1 VEARW
6 GKCLGRYELV
16 AELGRGAMGVVYK
29 ARDPRIDRFV
39 AVKTVS
45 LLGASPE
52 EALEYRDRFFQ
63 EAQAVGRLVHP
74 GIVTVFDAGEEPET
88 KTPYIVME
96 YIDGV
101 ALSTLLS
108 NNAGKLPLDRALQL
122 TEELAEALDC
132 AHGQGVVHRDIKPAN
147 ILVTNAGH
155 AKITDFGIA
164 KLNLAHLTLPGHV
177 LGTPAYMSPEQLN
190 GEALDGRSD
199 LFSLGVILYSMV
211 SGYRPFQGDSVTTVC
226 FKLANHDPLP
236 PSALDPE
243 LPHGVDAI
251 ILRAM
256 AKDPAQRYQRG
267 LEFALDVRELKDR
280 LSANKRSAGA
290 EGTSSTEV
298 KQNRTGSRGNSNS
311 GQQPAPA
318 GSALFWQKF
327 GEFSQT
333 IGGAKRGRLAA
344 AMMVAIA
351 TMGFAYSWHQQ
362 IYKPPRPRTT
372 IAKSAALT
380 VKNSAS
386 KAVAKPVETA
396 PTLIASETPSP
407 LPVAAPNT
415 HTSPPRAVS
424 RKARS
429 SRPEAAP
436 PNTRSAVPEAVTS
449 SGSDA
454 TQNEG
459 EARPLASAA
468 STLVIG
474 IDYPFTDGNVS
485 ISSDT
490 RVLYSHPLK
499 GETTK
504 RLGLFQKVQGHDSG
518 SVHLPTGEHQLRVR
532 VQSKADGYDQLKTV
546 SLDMARGETRTLDI
560 TFHGRQKLMRLD
572 VR

>member
-1 VEARW
+1 MEARW

-45 LLGASPE
+45 LLGASAE

-88 KTPYIVME
+88 RTPYIVME
-96 YIDGV
+96 YIDGQS
-101 ALSTLLS
+101 LNTLLS
-108 NNAGKLPLDRALQL
+108 NNAGKLALERALQL

-147 ILVTNAGH
+147 ILVTSAGH

-190 GEALDGRSD
+190 GESLDGRSD

-280 LSANKRSAGA
+280 LAASKRTASFEAKTGTRAVKQSPTVSRNKPSQPGMAQLSSSWRKFVEFTVRFRRVKRSRIAAAIMIAIASVGFA
-290 EGTSSTEV
+290 FSWHRQIYEPTRA
-298 KQNRTGSRGNSNS
+298 Q
-311 GQQPAPA
+311 A
-318 GSALFWQKF
+318 GSSRAATVT
-327 GEFSQT
+327 SAASNDMPASSSAVDSPT
-333 IGGAKRGRLAA
+333 TPTRTAKVL
-344 AMMVAIA
+344 
-351 TMGFAYSWHQQ
+351 
-362 IYKPPRPRTT
+362 
-372 IAKSAALT
+372 KSAARKQRAVPKTLSANNSSGAVPDSAPAAVPKAVST
-380 VKNSAS
+380 NNSSAS
-386 KAVAKPVETA
+386 
-396 PTLIASETPSP
+396 
-407 LPVAAPNT
+407 LP
-415 HTSPPRAVS
+415 
-424 RKARS
+424 
-429 SRPEAAP
+429 
-436 PNTRSAVPEAVTS
+436 
-449 SGSDA
+449 G
-454 TQNEG
+454 
-459 EARPLASAA
+459 

-474 IDYPFTDGNVS
+474 ITHPFTDGNVS
-485 ISSDT
+485 VSSDT
-490 RVLYSHPLK
+490 RVLFTHPLK
-499 GETTK
+499 GETSK
-504 RLGLFQKVQGHDSG
+504 RLGLFQKVQGHETG
-518 SVHLPTGEHQLRVR
+518 SVHLPVGAHQLSVH
-532 VQSKADGYDQLKTV
+532 VESKADGYDQLKTLSV
-546 SLDMARGETRTLDI
+546 DMERGETRTLQI
-560 TFHGRQKLMRLD
+560 SFRGHQKSLFIELR
-572 VR
+572 

>member
-1 VEARW
+1 MEARW

-88 KTPYIVME
+88 RTPYIVME

-108 NNAGKLPLDRALQL
+108 NNAGKLPVDRSLQL

-147 ILVTNAGH
+147 ILVTNTGH

-190 GEALDGRSD
+190 GEPLDGRSD

-211 SGYRPFQGDSVTTVC
+211 SGYRPFQGNSVTTVC

-236 PSALDPE
+236 PTALDPE

-251 ILRAM
+251 IMRAM

-280 LSANKRSAGA
+280 LAANVRAAGS
-290 EGTSSTEV
+290 EGTGKSETKRNPTASLSKRARQAVPGGPRSFGQKLTE
-298 KQNRTGSRGNSNS
+298 
-311 GQQPAPA
+311 
-318 GSALFWQKF
+318 FW
-327 GEFSQT
+327 GT
-333 IGGAKRGRLAA
+333 IKGAKHGPIAA
-344 AMMVAIA
+344 AIMVAIA
-351 TMGFAYSWHQQ
+351 AMGFAYSWHQQ
-362 IYKPPRPRTT
+362 IDAISRVRAKTSPTTVASRP
-372 IAKSAALT
+372 IAQ
-380 VKNSAS
+380 
-386 KAVAKPVETA
+386 
-396 PTLIASETPSP
+396 PTLSPPAAPSSETPSP
-407 LPVAAPNT
+407 LPKNVATPITHKKTASIQNVTAVNAP
-415 HTSPPRAVS
+415 S
-424 RKARS
+424 
-429 SRPEAAP
+429 
-436 PNTRSAVPEAVTS
+436 S
-449 SGSDA
+449 SG
-454 TQNEG
+454 
-459 EARPLASAA
+459 P
-468 STLVIG
+468 TLVIG
-474 IDYPFTDGNVS
+474 IDYPFTDGSVS
-485 ISSDT
+485 ISSET
-490 RVLYSHPLK
+490 RVLYIHSLK
-499 GETTK
+499 GDTTK
-504 RLGLFQKVQGHDSG
+504 RLGLFQKVEGHDSG
-518 SVHLPTGEHQLRVR
+518 SVHLTTGEHQLRVH
-532 VQSKADGYDQLKTV
+532 VQSKADGYDQMKTV
-546 SLDMARGETRTLDI
+546 SLDMARGETRTLAI
-560 TFHGRQKLMRLD
+560 SFKGRQKLMRLD
-572 VR
+572 LR

>member
-1 VEARW
+1 MEARW

-88 KTPYIVME
+88 RTPYIVME

-147 ILVTNAGH
+147 ILVTNTGR

-190 GEALDGRSD
+190 GEPLDGRSD

-243 LPHGVDAI
+243 LPRGVDAVI
-251 ILRAM
+251 MRAM
-256 AKDPAQRYQRG
+256 AKDPAERYQRG
-267 LEFALDVRELKDR
+267 LEFALDVRELKGR
-280 LSANKRSAGA
+280 LAANNRAAGS
-290 EGTSSTEV
+290 EGTGKSELKRNPTASLSKATRQTV
-298 KQNRTGSRGNSNS
+298 TTGPHSF
-311 GQQPAPA
+311 GQKP
-318 GSALFWQKF
+318 SEFWK
-327 GEFSQT
+327 T
-333 IGGAKRGRLAA
+333 IGGAKRGPIVAA
-344 AMMVAIA
+344 AMVAIA
-351 TMGFAYSWHQQ
+351 AIGFAYSWHHQ
-362 IYKPPRPRTT
+362 IHSVFGVRTKFSAT
-372 IAKSAALT
+372 STAKRVL
-380 VKNSAS
+380 
-386 KAVAKPVETA
+386 AKPTEAVSATSS
-396 PTLIASETPSP
+396 SETPSP
-407 LPVAAPNT
+407 LPPSVATQSAPKKKPSVQN
-415 HTSPPRAVS
+415 V
-424 RKARS
+424 
-429 SRPEAAP
+429 
-436 PNTRSAVPEAVTS
+436 SAVKALSS
-449 SGSDA
+449 SG
-454 TQNEG
+454 
-459 EARPLASAA
+459 P
-468 STLVIG
+468 TLVIG
-474 IDYPFTDGNVS
+474 IDYPFTDGCVS
-485 ISSDT
+485 ISSEAK
-490 RVLYSHPLK
+490 VLYSHSLK
-499 GETTK
+499 GDTTK
-504 RLGLFQKVQGHDSG
+504 RLGLFQKVEGHDSG
-518 SVHLPTGEHQLRVR
+518 SVHLTTGEHQLSVH

-546 SLDMARGETRTLDI
+546 SLDMASGETRTLAI
-560 TFHGRQKLMRLD
+560 SFHGRQKLMRLD
-572 VR
+572 LR

>member
-1 VEARW
+1 
-6 GKCLGRYELV
+6 
-16 AELGRGAMGVVYK
+16 MGVVYK

-52 EALEYRDRFFQ
+52 EALEYRDRFFH

-132 AHGQGVVHRDIKPAN
+132 AHGQGVIHRDIKPAN
-147 ILVTNAGH
+147 ILVTNTGH

-190 GEALDGRSD
+190 GEPFDGRSD

-211 SGYRPFQGDSVTTVC
+211 SGYRPFQGNSVTTVC

-280 LSANKRSAGA
+280 LSASKRAGSD
-290 EGTSSTEV
+290 GTSNTET
-298 KQNRTGSRGNSNS
+298 KHSRTSSFGKT
-311 GQQPAPA
+311 GQQRV
-318 GSALFWQKF
+318 STRQRSYWQKVVD
-327 GEFSQT
+327 FSQSL
-333 IGGAKRGRLAA
+333 GSVKRGRIAA
-344 AMMVAIA
+344 AVMVAVA
-351 TMGFAYSWHQQ
+351 AMGFAYSWHQQ
-362 IYKPPRPRTT
+362 IYLPMQVGTT
-372 IAKSAALT
+372 KTPI
-380 VKNSAS
+380 SAS
-386 KAVAKPVETA
+386 RAAVKPTKTG
-396 PTLIASETPSP
+396 PTVASSETPSP
-407 LPVAAPNT
+407 MPAATTPNT
-415 HTSPPRAVS
+415 ASPLRVA
-424 RKARS
+424 RTGRARS
-429 SRPEAAP
+429 SQ
-436 PNTRSAVPEAVTS
+436 PEAVTPKASYESIQNDNVERS
-449 SGSDA
+449 SV
-454 TQNEG
+454 
-459 EARPLASAA
+459 AA
-468 STLVIG
+468 VSTLVIG

-485 ISSDT
+485 ISTDT
-490 RVLYSHPLK
+490 RVLYEHPLK

-546 SLDMARGETRTLDI
+546 SLDMARGETRTLAI
-560 TFHGRQKLMRLD
+560 SFHGKQKLMRLD

>member
-88 KTPYIVME
+88 RTPYIVME

-108 NNAGKLPLDRALQL
+108 NNAGKLTLDRALQL

-132 AHGQGVVHRDIKPAN
+132 AQGQGVVHRDIKPAN
-147 ILVTNAGH
+147 ILVTNTGH

-190 GEALDGRSD
+190 GEPLDGRSD

-251 ILRAM
+251 IMRAM

-280 LSANKRSAGA
+280 LAANNRAAGA
-290 EGTSSTEV
+290 EGTGRSELKKTPTASLGKTARQAATAGPYSWGQKLTE
-298 KQNRTGSRGNSNS
+298 
-311 GQQPAPA
+311 
-318 GSALFWQKF
+318 FW
-327 GEFSQT
+327 ET
-333 IGGAKRGRLAA
+333 IGGAKRGPIAA
-344 AMMVAIA
+344 AVMIAIA
-351 TMGFAYSWHQQ
+351 AIGFAYSWHQR
-362 IYKPPRPRTT
+362 IHATARVR
-372 IAKSAALT
+372 AKASPTSAAPR
-380 VKNSAS
+380 AAA
-386 KAVAKPVETA
+386 KATQTA
-396 PTLIASETPSP
+396 VPATPSSETPSP
-407 LPVAAPNT
+407 LPQNVATPIAPKKKV
-415 HTSPPRAVS
+415 SPQNVS
-424 RKARS
+424 LAKAS
-429 SRPEAAP
+429 S
-436 PNTRSAVPEAVTS
+436 SSS
-449 SGSDA
+449 SGPA
-454 TQNEG
+454 
-459 EARPLASAA
+459 
-468 STLVIG
+468 LVIG
-474 IDYPFTDGNVS
+474 IDYPFTDASIS
-485 ISSDT
+485 ISSET
-490 RVLYSHPLK
+490 KVLYTHSLK
-499 GETTK
+499 GDATK
-504 RLGLFQKVQGHDSG
+504 RLGLFQKVEGHDSG
-518 SVHLPTGEHQLRVR
+518 SVHLTAGEHQLSVH
-532 VQSKADGYDQLKTV
+532 VQSKADGYDQVKTV
-546 SLDMARGETRTLDI
+546 SLDMASGETRTLAI
-560 TFHGRQKLMRLD
+560 SFHGRQKSMRLD
-572 VR
+572 LR

>member
-45 LLGASPE
+45 LLGASAE

-88 KTPYIVME
+88 RTPYIVME
-96 YIDGV
+96 YIDGQS
-101 ALSTLLS
+101 LNTLLS
-108 NNAGKLPLDRALQL
+108 NNAGKLPLERALQL

-147 ILVTNAGH
+147 ILVTSAGH

-190 GEALDGRSD
+190 GEPLDGRSD

-211 SGYRPFQGDSVTTVC
+211 SGYRPFQGNSVTTVC

-256 AKDPAQRYQRG
+256 AKDPAERYQRG

-280 LSANKRSAGA
+280 LAASKRTASFEVKTGTRAVKQSQTVSRNNPSQPGMEQLSSSWRKFVEFTVRFGRVKRS
-290 EGTSSTEV
+290 
-298 KQNRTGSRGNSNS
+298 R
-311 GQQPAPA
+311 
-318 GSALFWQKF
+318 
-327 GEFSQT
+327 
-333 IGGAKRGRLAA
+333 IAA
-344 AMMVAIA
+344 AIMIAIA
-351 TMGFAYSWHQQ
+351 TVGFAFSWHRQ
-362 IYKPPRPRTT
+362 IYEPTRAQAGSSPAATVT
-372 IAKSAALT
+372 SAASHDMTASSSAVDSPTTPTRTAKVPKSGTRKQRAVPKTLSANNSSGAVPDSAPVAVPKGVST
-380 VKNSAS
+380 NNSSAS
-386 KAVAKPVETA
+386 
-396 PTLIASETPSP
+396 
-407 LPVAAPNT
+407 LP
-415 HTSPPRAVS
+415 
-424 RKARS
+424 
-429 SRPEAAP
+429 
-436 PNTRSAVPEAVTS
+436 
-449 SGSDA
+449 G
-454 TQNEG
+454 
-459 EARPLASAA
+459 

-474 IDYPFTDGNVS
+474 ITYPFTDGNVS
-485 ISSDT
+485 VSSDT
-490 RVLYSHPLK
+490 RVLFTHPLK
-499 GETTK
+499 GETSK
-504 RLGLFQKVQGHDSG
+504 RLGLFQKVQGHETG
-518 SVHLPTGEHQLRVR
+518 SVHLPVGAHQLSVH
-532 VQSKADGYDQLKTV
+532 VESKADGYDQLKTLSV
-546 SLDMARGETRTLDI
+546 DMERGETRTLQI
-560 TFHGRQKLMRLD
+560 SFRGHQKSLFVELR
-572 VR
+572 